1 MDLNRGAVCAEEEE
15 ASQLNAKQSPTITN
29 KIWMQPSSQ
38 QLTLLC
44 LDPPLAKKSAIM
56 RGFCWWNSFLLQSF
70 GVHKKKGVAEK

>member
-38 QLTLLC
+38 QLTLRCPVYCVCQKVSHNAWVL
-44 LDPPLAKKSAIM
+44 LVEFIFAAIC
-56 RGFCWWNSFLLQSF
+56 GY
-70 GVHKKKGVAEK
+70 KKKGVAEK